1 MRLLFSAGAGYSH
14 LAPMLPLALA
24 AQASGDEVVFVT
36 GPEAMVH
43 LEHTGLRAVSIGPA
57 SDPAAS
63 AATWQRAREEMA
75 GMTADERLS
84 HLIAEYLVGIGAAT
98 RLDDMVAFVRAWQPD
113 LVIANLA
120 ERAAMLAACLTGVP
134 YAMHAIGPPKAATTM
149 ARAWE
154 VAEGLAR
161 QRGLARLPPRDD
173 VPYLD
178 FWPAELC
185 PSGIAWEYPAGWPF
199 RPDGVLP
206 EPGPRPAVL
215 DGLPYDRT
223 VYVTLGTTHNARPGV
238 LEAMVAA
245 LRDEPVNV
253 VVTIGRDGDV
263 SRFGEQPEQVR
274 IEQFVPQAQLLPGV
288 DVVVCHG
295 GSATVLG
302 SLAHGVPL
310 VILPLATDHFEV
322 AAQVSAAEVGVS
334 VESAD
339 GILAAVR
346 TVLAG
351 RRYREAAGVVG
362 ARIAGLPG
370 PAEVLDRLRDELV
383 SNR

>member
-24 AQASGDEVVFVT
+24 AQADGDEVAFAT
-36 GPEAMVH
+36 GPEAMGH
-43 LEHTGLRAVSIGPA
+43 LEHTGLRAVSIGKP

-63 AATWQRAREEMA
+63 AARWQRARDEMA
-75 GMTADERLS
+75 GMNAEQRLS
-84 HLIAEYLVGIGAAT
+84 HLIAEYLVGLGAAA
-98 RLDDMVAFVRAWQPD
+98 RLDDMVEFVRDWRPD

-120 ERAAMLAACLTGVP
+120 ERAAVLAACLVGVP

-161 QRGLARLPPRDD
+161 QRGLEELPPRDD

-178 FWPAELC
+178 FWPAALS
-185 PSGIAWEYPAGWPF
+185 PSGVDWEYPTRWPF
-199 RPDGVLP
+199 RPDGVVP
-206 EPGPRPAVL
+206 VPGPRPAAL
-215 DGLPYDRT
+215 DGLRYDRT

-253 VVTIGRDGDV
+253 VVTIGRDGDR
-263 SRFGEQPEQVR
+263 SRFGDQPGHIR
-274 IEQFVPQAQLLPGV
+274 IEQFIPQARLLPSV
-288 DVVVCHG
+288 DAVVCHG

-302 SLAHGVPL
+302 ALAHGVPL
-310 VILPLATDHFEV
+310 VVHPLATDHFEV
-322 AAQVSAAEVGVS
+322 ADQVRGSKAGVA

-339 GILAAVR
+339 GIRDAVQA
-346 TVLAG
+346 VLAD
-351 RRYREAAGVVG
+351 RQYRETASAVAAQIGEMPASEVV
-362 ARIAGLPG
+362 LS
-370 PAEVLDRLRDELV
+370 RLR
-383 SNR
+383 SR